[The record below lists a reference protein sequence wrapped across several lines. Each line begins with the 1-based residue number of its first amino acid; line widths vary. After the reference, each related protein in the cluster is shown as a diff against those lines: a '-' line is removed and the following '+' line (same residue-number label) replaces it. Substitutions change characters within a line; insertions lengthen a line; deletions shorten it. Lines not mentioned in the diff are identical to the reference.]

1 MNGHQHWPSN
11 WCGLINLVYCKG
23 KFAPCCTKEKLH
35 RLCTRSQFSVSSLCG
50 EDTAPVHY
58 GAILKERFRDQ
69 AKIRNIMKMIWI
81 HGGIE
86 IRAITPAIILMQG
99 CGLLTVLS
107 NEENSRISTSCGAA
121 LLYWNGHWHWFDSKC
136 FSIGWKQ
143 WTKWMF
149 QQLHIH
155 TSASRHYSVQHFPA
169 SPCTELFS
177 EGPHCCGETQCEV
190 KPNIMIG
197 STFTE
202 LLLSQ
207 QHSVFANLNTFHHS
221 SWIQWSV
228 STAVSTTDIR
238 VPLWK

>member
-11 WCGLINLVYCKG
+11 WCGLINLVYCTG

-35 RLCTRSQFSVSSLCG
+35 RLCTMSQFSVSSLCG